1 MKPKKLTSLM
11 VMLLLALNATGQE
24 QFFDDVYYSSN
35 QSKEE
40 ASVEKNIKE
49 EEKNDDLDAEPTE
62 TVSPSSYTRS
72 DIEEERDVDEYNRR
86 YSGYD
91 DEAYAEE
98 EEVAQEPE
106 KTQVKVE
113 SDRRSDLEYSERII
127 RYHSPSKISIV
138 GADQVDL
145 YLEDGYYAYEV
156 DGVEVLCKTNIWDYI
171 DGDVWHRT
179 EMFEDLGYERDDSIE
194 VASRSPGFFRYTE
207 EGRLDALLGA
217 PMNKNS
223 EDFLELRYLNVL
235 GFYGQGGRFV
245 EIIIRYYQDG
255 FATDEPDGPTTPI
268 DLVIMSAYFLEQCQ
282 ENVDNDY
289 LYVFPNAGDGVYRI
303 YE

>member
-1 MKPKKLTSLM
+1 MKKKGLLGILAVLM
-11 VMLLLALNATGQE
+11 VFALALTGCGQQGEQNAGATGSESQNDTTAVDDGKNE
-24 QFFDDVYYSSN
+24 GEVTTEPDGSDDVGG
-35 QSKEE
+35 E
-40 ASVEKNIKE
+40 ADNRNPEM
-49 EEKNDDLDAEPTE
+49 
-62 TVSPSSYTRS
+62 
-72 DIEEERDVDEYNRR
+72 RDGKYV
-86 YSGYD
+86 
-91 DEAYAEE
+91 
-98 EEVAQEPE
+98 
-106 KTQVKVE
+106 
-113 SDRRSDLEYSERII
+113 
-127 RYHSPSKISIV
+127 
-138 GADQVDL
+138 
-145 YLEDGYYAYEV
+145 YEV
-156 DGVEVLCKTNIWDYI
+156 DGAEILCKTNIWDYI

-235 GFYGQGGRFV
+235 GFYGQEGRFV
-245 EIIIRYYQDG
+245 EIIICYYQDG

-289 LYVFPNAGDGVYRI
+289 LYIFPNAGDGVYRI

>member
-1 MKPKKLTSLM
+1 M

-62 TVSPSSYTRS
+62 TVLPSSYTRS

-145 YLEDGYYAYEV
+145 YLEDGYYAY
-156 DGVEVLCKTNIWDYI
+156 DYDTDYSNGTTNVSVNLNFGSPWYSWGWYDPWFYNP
-171 DGDVWHRT
+171 W
-179 EMFEDLGYERDDSIE
+179 GYYSSWWYRPYYCGWGGWY
-194 VASRSPGFFRYTE
+194 AGYYSPWYDPWWGPSWGWGYY
-207 EGRLDALLGA
+207 GYYG
-217 PMNKNS
+217 
-223 EDFLELRYLNVL
+223 
-235 GFYGQGGRFV
+235 GFYPHYHHYAYAPSYYHRYDNGRSSYGRNGRSSGYASSNSLRSSG
-245 EIIIRYYQDG
+245 RY
-255 FATDEPDGPTTPI
+255 
-268 DLVIMSAYFLEQCQ
+268 S
-282 ENVDNDY
+282 
-289 LYVFPNAGDGVYRI
+289 
-303 YE
+303 

>member
-1 MKPKKLTSLM
+1 MKKNLLGILAVLM
-11 VMLLLALNATGQE
+11 VIALALTGCGQQGEQNAGATSSESQNGTTAV
-24 QFFDDVYYSSN
+24 DDG
-35 QSKEE
+35 
-40 ASVEKNIKE
+40 KNKGE
-49 EEKNDDLDAEPTE
+49 VTAEPEE
-62 TVSPSSYTRS
+62 TP
-72 DIEEERDVDEYNRR
+72 DVGEVDNRK
-86 YSGYD
+86 
-91 DEAYAEE
+91 
-98 EEVAQEPE
+98 PE
-106 KTQVKVE
+106 M
-113 SDRRSDLEYSERII
+113 R
-127 RYHSPSKISIV
+127 
-138 GADQVDL
+138 
-145 YLEDGYYAYEV
+145 DGYYVYEV
-156 DGVEVLCKTNIWDYI
+156 DDTEVLCKTNIWDYI